1 MTQERR
7 RYGFV
12 LERQCSLAK
21 HWLAYHTA
29 GATAYNTG
37 LDEWLEVSRTREYL
51 PPNVEAMFVSRMR
64 VSIYITGCS
73 FNQSSIKRKLCTL
86 STYLMTDDLNWLGFV
101 YIGNPPPQITI
112 CFVTQ

>member
-29 GATAYNTG
+29 GATAYNSG
-37 LDEWLEVSRTREYL
+37 LEEWLEVSRTREFL

-64 VSIYITGCS
+64 VSLL
-73 FNQSSIKRKLCTL
+73 QL
-86 STYLMTDDLNWLGFV
+86 SVLLFRSKV
-101 YIGNPPPQITI
+101 ENPLKIL
-112 CFVTQ
+112 V

>member
-29 GATAYNTG
+29 GATAYNSG

-51 PPNVEAMFVSRMR
+51 PSNVEAMFVSRMR
-64 VSIYITGCS
+64 VRDKVKHKITVYS
-73 FNQSSIKRKLCTL
+73 KIKIIRCTINI
-86 STYLMTDDLNWLGFV
+86 SNY
-101 YIGNPPPQITI
+101 
-112 CFVTQ
+112 

>member
-29 GATAYNTG
+29 GAAAYNSG

-64 VSIYITGCS
+64 VSIGKHAC
-73 FNQSSIKRKLCTL
+73 KDLK
-86 STYLMTDDLNWLGFV
+86 STTDEKSN
-101 YIGNPPPQITI
+101 
-112 CFVTQ
+112 

>member
-21 HWLAYHTA
+21 HWLAYHSA
-29 GATAYNTG
+29 GATSYNSG
-37 LDEWLEVSRTREYL
+37 LEEWLEVSRTREYL

-64 VSIYITGCS
+64 VSIRYFTEFLIILITFFFQFIIKCS
-73 FNQSSIKRKLCTL
+73 GWQSTCNSYR
-86 STYLMTDDLNWLGFV
+86 
-101 YIGNPPPQITI
+101 
-112 CFVTQ
+112 

>member
-29 GATAYNTG
+29 GSASYSSG

-64 VSIYITGCS
+64 VSSIALQTGAMLDNYRANELIT
-73 FNQSSIKRKLCTL
+73 
-86 STYLMTDDLNWLGFV
+86 
-101 YIGNPPPQITI
+101 
-112 CFVTQ
+112 

>member
-1 MTQERR
+1 MIKYLLFFFYFIYIIFFLHQAMTQERR

-29 GATAYNTG
+29 GATAYNSG
-37 LDEWLEVSRTREYL
+37 LEEWLEVSRTREFL

-64 VSIYITGCS
+64 VSS
-73 FNQSSIKRKLCTL
+73 FLF
-86 STYLMTDDLNWLGFV
+86 STIMF
-101 YIGNPPPQITI
+101 
-112 CFVTQ
+112 

>member
-1 MTQERR
+1 MKYFKTFCSINTFSFYQAMTQERR

-29 GATAYNTG
+29 GAASYNAG

-64 VSIYITGCS
+64 VS
-73 FNQSSIKRKLCTL
+73 RK
-86 STYLMTDDLNWLGFV
+86 YK
-101 YIGNPPPQITI
+101 
-112 CFVTQ
+112 